1 MKTLKLALVAAA
13 AAVVMVPAQAQGLS
27 YNVGVFTSNTD
38 FEEAKDFKPSV
49 SLGADYDFGN
59 GFYAGA
65 GYSTGKFKDQTKSRG
80 ELTLTA
86 GYGNELAN
94 GISYDLSV
102 SRYIYASNGA
112 SNGNDATLAV
122 GYGPVTV
129 AYTKAFTGSSFDS
142 GYDLD
147 VTYSLAINE
156 KLGADF
162 TVTKTS
168 NTSSLDY
175 ELAFGYDLGNNLT
188 ATAAINKDKPKL
200 VLGLSKSF

>member
-1 MKTLKLALVAAA
+1 MKSLKLALVAAA
-13 AAVVMVPAQAQGLS
+13 AAAVLAPAQAEGLS
-27 YNVGVFTSNTD
+27 Y
-38 FEEAKDFKPSV
+38 
-49 SLGADYDFGN
+49 SLGVTTTNVDDVRLDDFRPAFNASVNYELGN
-59 GFYAGA
+59 GFYTGA
-65 GYSTGKFKDQTKSRG
+65 GFTTGKYVEEAKAHG
-80 ELTLTA
+80 ELTMTV
-86 GYGNELAN
+86 GYANELAN

-147 VTYSLAINE
+147 MTYSLAINE

-188 ATAAINKDKPKL
+188 ASAAINKDKPKL